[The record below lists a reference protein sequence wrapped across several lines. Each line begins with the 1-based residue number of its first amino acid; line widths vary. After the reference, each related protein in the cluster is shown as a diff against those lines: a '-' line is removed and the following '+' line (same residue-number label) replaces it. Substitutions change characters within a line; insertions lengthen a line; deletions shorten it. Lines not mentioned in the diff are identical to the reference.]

1 MRHLLLLGYF
11 NIYGLAIH
19 FLLGR
24 LGVTALPQLL
34 INCSTQV
41 QITPMLGCYRWL
53 GGATHSLSAGT
64 KDYRVR
70 LNHSYARRLLMA

>member
-1 MRHLLLLGYF
+1 MSILGHGYRGVSEEERFLMRHLLLLGYF

-34 INCSTQV
+34 ITFSTQV
-41 QITPMLGCYRWL
+41 
-53 GGATHSLSAGT
+53 
-64 KDYRVR
+64 
-70 LNHSYARRLLMA
+70 

>member
-24 LGVTALPQLL
+24 LGVTALPQTV
-34 INCSTQV
+34 ISFSTQV
-41 QITPMLGCYRWL
+41 RITPMLGGYRWPE
-53 GGATHSLSAGT
+53 GATHSLSVRT
-64 KDYRVR
+64 EDYRVS
-70 LNHSYARRLLMA
+70 LNHSYARRLLVA